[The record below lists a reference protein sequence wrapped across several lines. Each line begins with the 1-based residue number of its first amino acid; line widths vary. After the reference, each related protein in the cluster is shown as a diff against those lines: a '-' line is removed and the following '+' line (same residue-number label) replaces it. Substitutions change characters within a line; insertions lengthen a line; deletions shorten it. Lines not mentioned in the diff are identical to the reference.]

1 MSGVAFSADAPHS
14 GAYVV
19 YINGIEV
26 PTKSVSQRE
35 GVWQMPEAVIEM
47 VADPVL
53 TRLGTEDR
61 VQVVIFAL
69 DDVAV
74 DSSVAP
80 AFRSFFEGEITGWGY
95 RNTPGGR
102 AITFT
107 AVSQMAVFTQLF
119 VQFLTTFDDLLG
131 YASNPGSGIAG
142 EGVPSSEIVFPFSL
156 FKQGLIPQGQT
167 DAGTGLPLQQ
177 DPASITRPFD
187 FLYNVVRNM
196 IGAQVPPAQQTVP
209 AANFFSRWARL
220 TNFHN
225 RFMASPFFDE
235 AVDNANVFPVL
246 KALQNVSAVDV
257 IAKSLLPQVQNAG
270 SIWDMLQLVY
280 QTVLMEIAMIS
291 AMPLVTVDLA
301 TSLVV
306 DTDFSQH
313 KLVLS
318 DGKYVSGIPA
328 DTRRTQ
334 PKRIPNFFPKPQL
347 LFGIPPSCNVFFPS
361 QVKMLAYDENYAT
374 QPTRLYFNDETV
386 TRLLNLQGNARDTV
400 MNALTTAYPPE
411 ADAAN
416 LQHKLFPKF
425 NGKNFLLFPEEFFK
439 GPVMDRRDVPPWLFF
454 LRQGELASK
463 TSVETGD
470 GSTPTPDPVAQT
482 GAATKTTTSLPPPAG
497 TMNTGTRVG
506 ALDPTGK
513 RVFDR
518 SVERLRSKVE
528 RLAISAGVPTDF
540 LLAWIQHESDGDISS
555 ITNLNERG
563 YFQIMGPHVERDG
576 TVLHL
581 KDVEAGRIG
590 LSLDDTGT
598 GPDTQGARLSVDEDF
613 SLQAGVRLVQFYR
626 RLANTNRAFFGLDWS
641 EGDMWRLTK
650 LEHNASGEAK
660 VLLQRS
666 KTALGHAPA
675 SWDEM
680 YQSVLAGASS
690 LDLRILNN
698 ATGVGGVVAGAT
710 GRMTTEGDKVA
721 IKAPTPTPAPVTPT
735 DASASAQT
743 DTGVAPSGTVSP
755 DLYDQVREGNETV
768 YQLYAKYEYFRERY
782 ARRTGS
788 VHLSWNPYA
797 VPGFPAAIF
806 DQRGTRVDLL
816 CYITTIQRTMS
827 HSGERS
833 TTASFV
839 YGRTFQ
845 EMLDLLAQDF
855 TEGGA
860 AAGSSPREPIRDI
873 RKVAQ
878 NFAQAE
884 TYYQK
889 LFYGGRRLFGKDAAC
904 DWRKLIGYAPA
915 VPGGTPT
922 LIFIDGPD
930 EAVQDDQAS
939 AQATITNVT
948 PVRDKLIAQI
958 LDLQAQQSAAV
969 AAVASLQASSDA
981 TLSTVERTV
990 LQAAEANI
998 AAIAAQIDLLA
1009 SQVALAN
1016 GKIDKAIAVLQTP
1029 VSTDVAVTHNV
1040 SGDRELVPLPSAAEF
1055 FASYDA
1061 AMRYN
1066 WRPISSI
1073 DEHVIFYDSAAE
1085 GAREAGGARYFDRIR
1100 RLTGLTPDTVLPT
1113 AADGLNIPAT
1123 ITNPETVAQQGP
1135 VDATTGEPAQ
1145 AAPVQTTVPG
1155 LTQDNFPQTRS
1166 SWDKVLLAY
1175 RYNVYTVKA
1184 PRT

>member
-1 MSGVAFSADAPHS
+1 MSAVSFAADAPHA

-19 YINGIEV
+19 YFNGIEV
-26 PTKSVSQRE
+26 PTKSVSERE
-35 GVWQMPEAVIEM
+35 GVWQMPEVTIEM
-47 VADPVL
+47 VADPTL
-53 TRLGTEDR
+53 TRLGAEDR
-61 VQVVIFAL
+61 VQVAIFAL
-69 DDVAV
+69 DDLAV
-74 DSSVAP
+74 DPSVAP
-80 AFRSFFEGEITGWGY
+80 AFRLFFEGEITGWGY

-107 AVSQMAVFTQLF
+107 AVSQMAIFTQLF

-131 YASNPGSGIAG
+131 YASNPASGIAG

-156 FKQGLIPQGQT
+156 FKQGLIPSASTDPNTGQ
-167 DAGTGLPLQQ
+167 PLQQ

-209 AANFFSRWARL
+209 AANFFSRWSRL

-270 SIWDMLQLVY
+270 AIWDMLQLVF
-280 QTVLMEIAMIS
+280 QTVLMEIAMIP
-291 AMPLVTVDLA
+291 AMPLVSVDLA

-306 DTDFSQH
+306 ETDFTQH
-313 KLVLS
+313 RLVLA
-318 DGKYVSGIPA
+318 DGKWVSAIPA
-328 DTRRTQ
+328 DTRKTQ

-347 LFGIPPSCNVFFPS
+347 LFGIPPACNVFFPS
-361 QVKMLAYDENYAT
+361 QIKMLSYEENFAT

-386 TRLLNLQGNARDTV
+386 TRLLNIQGNAHDTV

-416 LQHKLFPKF
+416 QQHKLFPKF

-439 GPVMDRRDVPPWLFF
+439 GPVMDRRDIPPWLFF
-454 LRQGELASK
+454 LRQGELASGQGA
-463 TSVETGD
+463 TTGD
-470 GSTPTPDPVAQT
+470 GSTPTPDPLAQT
-482 GAATKTTTSLPPPAG
+482 GAASHTTSSLPPPAG
-497 TMNTGTRVG
+497 TMTTGARVG
-506 ALDPTGK
+506 TVDPIGH

-518 SVERLRSKVE
+518 QVEKLRTKVE
-528 RLAISAGVPTDF
+528 KLSLASGVPADF

-555 ITNLNERG
+555 TSNLNERG
-563 YFQIMGPHVERDG
+563 FFQIMGPHLERDG
-576 TVLHL
+576 TAVTL
-581 KDVEAGRIG
+581 KQTEAGRIG
-590 LSLDDTGT
+590 LGLSDTGT
-598 GPDTQGARLSVDEDF
+598 GPDTAGARLSVDEDF

-626 RLANTNRAFFGLDWS
+626 GIANGNRAAFSLDWT

-650 LEHNASGEAK
+650 LEHNASGET
-660 VLLQRS
+660 
-666 KTALGHAPA
+666 KTILARAQAALGHPPA

-680 YQSVLAGASS
+680 YQGVLPTASS
-690 LDLRILNN
+690 FDKKILNN
-698 ATGVGGVVAGAT
+698 AAGVGGVVAGAT
-710 GRMTTEGDKVA
+710 GRMTTEGDKAA
-721 IKAPTPTPAPVTPT
+721 IKAPVPVPAPAAPV
-735 DASASAQT
+735 DASASQAPSG
-743 DTGVAPSGTVSP
+743 DAPSGTVST

-788 VHLSWNPYA
+788 VHLAGNSYA

-806 DQRGTRVDLL
+806 DQRATRVDLL

-827 HSGERS
+827 HDGARS

-845 EMLDLLAQDF
+845 EMFDLLSQDF

-889 LFYGGRRLFGKDAAC
+889 VFYGGRKLFGKDAAC
-904 DWRKLIGYAPA
+904 DWRKLIGYAPP
-915 VPGGTPT
+915 VSGGAPT

-930 EAVQDDQAS
+930 EAAQDDQAS
-939 AQATITNVT
+939 AQGIIANVT
-948 PVRDKLIAQI
+948 PVRDQIVAQI
-958 LDLQAQQSAAV
+958 LDQQAQLKALAGTLSHLNAI
-969 AAVASLQASSDA
+969 SDQALPTVEKALLAQVQAGMDA
-981 TLSTVERTV
+981 TS
-990 LQAAEANI
+990 
-998 AAIAAQIDLLA
+998 AQIDALS
-1009 SQVALAN
+1009 SQLILAN
-1016 GKIDKAIAVLQTP
+1016 AKIDKALSVLQNP
-1029 VSTDVAVTHNV
+1029 VSTDVAVTHNLD
-1040 SGDRELVPLPSAAEF
+1040 GNRELVPLPSAAAL

-1061 AMRYN
+1061 AQRYN
-1066 WRPISSI
+1066 WRPVCTI
-1073 DEHVIFYDSAAE
+1073 DEHVIFYDSIAE
-1085 GAREAGGARYFDRIR
+1085 GAHDVAGARYYDRIR
-1100 RLTGLTPDTVLPT
+1100 RLSGLNASTVLPT
-1113 AADGLNIPAT
+1113 AADGLNIPLSVTDPQAAAQEVAVDVAT
-1123 ITNPETVAQQGP
+1123 GQL
-1135 VDATTGEPAQ
+1135 AQ
-1145 AAPVQTTVPG
+1145 AAAVQSNIPG
-1155 LTQDNFPQTRS
+1155 LTPDFPQTRS
-1166 SWDKVLLAY
+1166 EWDKILLAY
-1175 RYNVYTVKA
+1175 RYNVYRVKA
-1184 PRT
+1184 PRA